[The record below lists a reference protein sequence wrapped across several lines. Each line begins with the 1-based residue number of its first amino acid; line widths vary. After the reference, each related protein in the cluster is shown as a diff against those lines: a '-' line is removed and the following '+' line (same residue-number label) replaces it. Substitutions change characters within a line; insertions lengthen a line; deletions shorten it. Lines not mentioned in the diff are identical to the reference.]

1 VITYEG
7 TEPPPDLPVG
17 AIFLDTNDIP
27 QPDTGGG
34 ATNLDGLTDV
44 TAPSSTPAGKILGTT
59 ATGAWGPVDPPAGIG
74 AALSIVATGLWKYNG
89 AGTPTASGEMRLAAA
104 GTTMRLVCLDS
115 SGNDWTVLFGA
126 VRNGDVVTVV
136 QDGNIGR
143 FTITADPSFG
153 GSGPSRYL
161 MLSTGTWAGSA
172 VSSLVVGK
180 TSHISIEVP
189 MSLYP
194 DGSSPLVSQ
203 VHADA
208 QYLGTDAGWHKWT
221 GTQAQYDAISAK
233 DPGTLYVITG

>member
-1 VITYEG
+1 
-7 TEPPPDLPVG
+7 
-17 AIFLDTNDIP
+17 
-27 QPDTGGG
+27 
-34 ATNLDGLTDV
+34 
-44 TAPSSTPAGKILGTT
+44 
-59 ATGAWGPVDPPAGIG
+59 
-74 AALSIVATGLWKYNG
+74 
-89 AGTPTASGEMRLAAA
+89 
-104 GTTMRLVCLDS
+104 
-115 SGNDWTVLFGA
+115 
-126 VRNGDVVTVV
+126 
-136 QDGNIGR
+136 
-143 FTITADPSFG
+143 
-153 GSGPSRYL
+153 